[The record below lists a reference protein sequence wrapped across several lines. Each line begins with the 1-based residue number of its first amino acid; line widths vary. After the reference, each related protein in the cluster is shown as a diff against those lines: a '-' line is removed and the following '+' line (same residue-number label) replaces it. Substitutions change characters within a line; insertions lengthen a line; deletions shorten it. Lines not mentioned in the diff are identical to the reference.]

1 MNKGKHKKYG
11 RNEFSWL
18 HGGKQKNGKPIFSK
32 KLMEV
37 SDPVGRCEF
46 FKNCS
51 FDEAL
56 QKNICDEAILK
67 NFFSVHKDLLLSDLY
82 VQNANA

>member
-1 MNKGKHKKYG
+1 
-11 RNEFSWL
+11 
-18 HGGKQKNGKPIFSK
+18 
-32 KLMEV
+32 MEV
-37 SDPVGRCEF
+37 SDPVGGCEF